1 MEKVKY
7 EKIIDL
13 TEDMI
18 CEDLSEPIKRLYEK
32 HREKMNLPNLMNPR
46 EQLECL
52 EQRKI
57 VTGLIG
63 KIKDLKLQNEGEKFR
78 LFPYQLGIQSITLG
92 IELLLEQ

>member
-1 MEKVKY
+1 MQGVKY

-18 CEDLSEPIKRLYEK
+18 CEDLREPIGRLYE
-32 HREKMNLPNLMNPR
+32 RYQEKMKLPQLENPR

-57 VTGLIG
+57 VTGMLG
-63 KIKDLKLQNEGEKFR
+63 KIQELNLQNEGEKFR
-78 LFPYQLGIQSITLG
+78 LFPYQLGIENIKVS
-92 IELLLEQ
+92 IELLLE